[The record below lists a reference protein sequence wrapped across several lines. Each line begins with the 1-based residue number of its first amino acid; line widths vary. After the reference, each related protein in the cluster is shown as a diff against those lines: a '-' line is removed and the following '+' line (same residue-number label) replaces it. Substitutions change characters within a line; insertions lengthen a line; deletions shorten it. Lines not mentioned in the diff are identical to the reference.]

1 MVVELELR
9 TRVGH
14 TVGTF
19 KGNIGLAMLSNLQK
33 NTDCFKKEMKNFK
46 KGGHLTCYT
55 GRVENIVVIGEI
67 EINVAPYDYFI
78 VNKFEL

>member
-1 MVVELELR
+1 MLVELELR

-55 GRVENIVVIGEI
+55 GRVKNIVAIGEI
-67 EINVAPYDYFI
+67 EICVEPYDYFI